1 MSSVGEESDSAA
13 KLGTVM
19 EGVDRASELA
29 KSADMDP
36 IAQKI
41 DQGNQMM

>member
-1 MSSVGEESDSAA
+1 MSSVDEEGDSDT

-19 EGVDRASELA
+19 EGVDRAPELA

-36 IAQKI
+36 IAQ
-41 DQGNQMM
+41 ML